1 MKNYLVVMIEDV
13 NDYFVVNDLKAL
25 ITEMYEPELSS
36 NSFEVVEGWFYE
48 GYKVFVSESEIEEF
62 VN

>member
-25 ITEMYEPELSS
+25 ITEMYEPDLED
-36 NSFEVVEGWFYE
+36 NSFEVVERWFYE
-48 GYKVFVSESEIEEF
+48 GYKVFVSESEIEE
-62 VN
+62 VSK